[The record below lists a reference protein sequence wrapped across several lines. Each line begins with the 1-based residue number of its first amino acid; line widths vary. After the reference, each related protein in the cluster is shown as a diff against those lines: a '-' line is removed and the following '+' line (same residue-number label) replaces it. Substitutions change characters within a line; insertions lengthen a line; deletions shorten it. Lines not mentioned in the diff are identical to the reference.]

1 MNPEHQEISQEDLSA
16 VLELVQKRYGFDF
29 TQYARSSMKR
39 RMQRIM
45 ENFRLPSV
53 FELKHKLLND
63 ELFFEVFVEE
73 ITVNVTEMFRDPFFY
88 KELREKVIPQ
98 LESYPSIKIWH
109 AGCSSGE
116 EVYSL
121 AILLH
126 ECGLLERSRIYA
138 TDINSQVLNR
148 ARAGIFDLR
157 YMKDYTLNYIAAG
170 GTGNFSDYYTAKYDQ
185 AIFKKELKEHMI
197 FSIHNL
203 VADKSFNEFNLIL
216 CRNVLI
222 YFNEHLQNQVISLFS
237 ESLCPFGY
245 LALGSKESL
254 LFYRDRDRYEMI
266 SKISKLFKLVR

>member
-1 MNPEHQEISQEDLSA
+1 MNREHKEISQEDLSA

-45 ENFRLPSV
+45 ENFGLPSV

-63 ELFFEVFVEE
+63 ELFFEVFIEE

-88 KELREKVIPQ
+88 KELREKIIPQ

-222 YFNEHLQNQVISLFS
+222 YFNDHLQNQVISLFS

-254 LFYRDRDRYEMI
+254 LFYRDRDRYETI
-266 SKISKLFKLVR
+266 STMSKLFKLVR

>member
-138 TDINSQVLNR
+138 TDINLQVLNR

-254 LFYRDRDRYEMI
+254 LFYRDRDRYDTI
-266 SKISKLFKLVR
+266 SKMSKLFKLVR